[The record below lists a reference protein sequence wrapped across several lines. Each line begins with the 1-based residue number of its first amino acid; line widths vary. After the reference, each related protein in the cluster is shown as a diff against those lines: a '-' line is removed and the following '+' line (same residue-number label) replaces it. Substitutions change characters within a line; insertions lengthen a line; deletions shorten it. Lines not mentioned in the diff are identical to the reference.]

1 MGRYANPTI
10 RFDFPDLSEDDDPI
24 YVVIRNPKRMA
35 AEQLIPKDVTLKD
48 ADGNLDE
55 AAVKDA
61 TFELLAS
68 LVVDWHV
75 YDGAADDD
83 SDPLPLPATAAAF
96 RSLPFEIFDKVSD
109 ALTGVVTPPR

>member
-10 RFDFPDLSEDDDPI
+10 RFDFPDLSEEGDPI
-24 YVVIRNPKRMA
+24 YVVIRNPKRLPG
-35 AEQLIPKDVTLKD
+35 EELIPRDVTLKD

-55 AAVKDA
+55 EAVKAA

-68 LVVDWHV
+68 LVTDWHV

-96 RSLPFEIFDKVSD
+96 RSLPFEIFDRVSD
-109 ALTGVVTPPR
+109 VLTGVVNPPR